1 MVLERVNSPADL
13 KNLTIEELR
22 TLAEEIRQY
31 ILTVMSTTPGHLASN
46 LGTVELTIALHRVF
60 DAPSDK
66 IVWDVGHQAYA
77 HKIITGRRDLF
88 PTIRK
93 YGGLSGFLKREESE
107 YDAFGAGHAGTSI
120 PAALGMAV
128 GRDLKGEGFRVI
140 VVIGDGAMGT
150 GMAFE
155 GLNNAGGMRRNLIV
169 ILNDNKMSISPNVG
183 ALAKYI
189 NRIVTNRAYTLFRE
203 NTEEIIRRTSPGAA
217 RLARRLT
224 ALMGEG
230 TLFQELGFQYFGPVD
245 GHDIEEMIEVFEG
258 IKHMHGPILVHVV
271 TKKGKGYEFAER
283 NPTRFHS
290 VSGIDLATG
299 QPIKRE
305 SPPSYTTIFSQTL
318 IELARQDERIVA
330 ITAAM
335 PSGTGLDKFME
346 VFPDRC
352 FDLGIAE
359 QCAVTFAAGLAS
371 QGFKPVVAIYSTF
384 LQRAYDQVEHDVCL
398 QNLPVVFAMDR
409 GGLVGEDGPTHHGV
423 FDIAYL
429 RHLPNIVVMAPRDEN
444 ELRHML
450 RTALEHNGP
459 IAMRY
464 PRGAGVGVKLSDE
477 IKTVPIGEAEL
488 MREGDDLLILAIGRT
503 VHPALKAAERLKDE
517 GINAA
522 VVNSRFVKPLDEEM
536 ILDMSSQIGKVI
548 TVEDHV
554 LAGGFGS
561 AVCELLMDR
570 GVAVRI
576 KRLGIPDRFIEHGD
590 LKTLHRICGIDE
602 EGIYRAALRIVEG
615 GGDEA

>member
-22 TLAEEIRQY
+22 ILAEEIRQY
-31 ILTVMSTTPGHLASN
+31 ILTVMSSTPGHLASN
-46 LGTVELTIALHRVF
+46 LGTVELTLALHRVF

-66 IVWDVGHQAYA
+66 IIWDVGHQAYA

-93 YGGLSGFLKREESE
+93 YGGLSGFLKRNESE

-128 GRDLKGEGFRVI
+128 GRDIRGETFRVI
-140 VVIGDGAMGT
+140 AVIGDGAMST

-203 NTEEIIRRTSPGAA
+203 NTEEIIRRISPGAA
-217 RLARRLT
+217 RLARRLIS
-224 ALMGEG
+224 LMGEG

-258 IKHMHGPILVHVV
+258 IKYMHGPILVHVV

-299 QPIKRE
+299 QPIKRKA
-305 SPPSYTTIFSQTL
+305 PPSYTSIFSQTL
-318 IELARQDERIVA
+318 IDLARQDERIIA

-335 PSGTGLDKFME
+335 PSGTGLDKFMKA
-346 VFPDRC
+346 FPDRC

-359 QCAVTFAAGLAS
+359 QCAVTFAAGLAAE
-371 QGFKPVVAIYSTF
+371 GFKPVVAIYSTF
-384 LQRAYDQVEHDVCL
+384 LQRAYDQIEHDVCL

-423 FDIAYL
+423 FDFAYL
-429 RHLPNIVVMAPRDEN
+429 RHIPNIVVMAPRDED

-450 RTALEHNGP
+450 KTALEYDGP

-464 PRGAGVGVKLSDE
+464 PRGAGVGVELSE
-477 IKTVPIGEAEL
+477 ELKTIPIGRAEL
-488 MREGDDLLILAIGRT
+488 MREGGDLLILAIGRT
-503 VHPALKAAERLKDE
+503 VHPALKAAERLETE
-517 GINAA
+517 GVKAA

-536 ILDMSSQIGKVI
+536 ILDMCSRIGRII

-570 GVAVRI
+570 GIAVKV
-576 KRLGIPDRFIEHGD
+576 KRLGISDRFIEHGD

-602 EGIYRAALRIVEG
+602 EGIYRAATQIMESG
-615 GGDEA
+615 